1 MSIALPES
9 LQRRADEPTTA
20 YRALVDYAML
30 GSDRSLDGLA
40 TQYRSDPDAHPPTR
54 RRNTLAIW
62 SVTYNWQ
69 ARIGDYDEQLAAQ
82 ELAQIEAQWAAR
94 REQIREES
102 WQLAQRLRDRALE
115 LLAHPTVEESS
126 TETDAGKTIT
136 IVIKPS
142 RWAQRDIPA
151 IAETFNKLARLAVGL
166 DTDQIRIIEG
176 IDPGDLAQKSD
187 EELAALKAKIMR
199 KRGG

>member
-1 MSIALPES
+1 M
-9 LQRRADEPTTA
+9 
-20 YRALVDYAML
+20 
-30 GSDRSLDGLA
+30 
-40 TQYRSDPDAHPPTR
+40 
-54 RRNTLAIW
+54 W
-62 SVTYNWQ
+62 
-69 ARIGDYDEQLAAQ
+69 AQ
-82 ELAQIEAQWAAR
+82 R
-94 REQIREES
+94 REQIRDDS
-102 WQLAQRLRDRALE
+102 WDLAQRLRQRALE